1 MVNCRGGA
9 PRVSGTGGRKSVSAR
24 LTGIIGGTM
33 NYIHKLRK
41 LFLYAGMD
49 KEEYDK
55 LRPEIR
61 RENLTLLK
69 MFSLLAS
76 VIFFL
81 LCFASL
87 LTKGFA
93 ADNSKTYLV
102 CGAGMLLIHLYSRL
116 VLPKRPGIITLFVYL
131 FELILYAIGIYIS
144 LLHAEK
150 AAVSAI
156 AFLLVSP
163 LLFYDR
169 PIRLS
174 AMIAVVV
181 AIFCAIVHAYK
192 DPAVVETDIW
202 NMITF
207 GAVAVITTVFIMS
220 IKIRTLSQAD
230 QIDYM
235 SQTDLLTGAKNRNH
249 YEKQLGK
256 YPAMCK
262 TGLACVYADVNGLH
276 EMNNTKGHPA
286 GDRMLREVAEA
297 MQQHFG
303 PEHTYRVGGDE
314 FIAFRPDAQPESLP
328 AVVRQLKQELERK
341 GYHVSFGTAVRDKA
355 QDSMS
360 MHDIVNEAESNMF
373 ADKREFY
380 RQAGRDRRS
389 R

>member
-1 MVNCRGGA
+1 MVNCRDGP

-24 LTGIIGGTM
+24 LTGINGGTM

-55 LRPEIR
+55 LLPEIR

-81 LCFASL
+81 LYFASL

-93 ADNSKTYLV
+93 ADNSTTYLV

-116 VLPKRPGIITLFVYL
+116 VLPKRPGIVALFVHL
-131 FELILYAIGIYIS
+131 FELILYAFGIYIS

-150 AAVSAI
+150 VAVSAI

-286 GDRMLREVAEA
+286 GDRMLREVAET

-303 PEHTYRVGGDE
+303 PEHTYRIGGDE
-314 FIAFRPDAQPESLP
+314 FIAFRPDAQPESL
-328 AVVRQLKQELERK
+328 ADAVRQLKQDLAGK

-360 MHDIVNEAESNMF
+360 MNDIVNEAESNMF

-380 RQAGRDRRS
+380 RQVGRDRRS